1 MNILIV
7 ESRYHAAVSDALADG
22 ATAALEKG
30 GAHFEIVAVPGAL
43 EIPAAIRLAA
53 RTPAFDG
60 YVALGSVVRADGGP
74 HFDMIAN
81 QSASGL
87 MHLASEHALCI
98 GHGIVLATSEAEALR
113 MAEQGD
119 VGGDAARACLSL
131 VTLKARLGMR
141 A

>member
-7 ESRYHAAVSDALADG
+7 EARYHAAVSDALADG

-30 GAHFEIVAVPGAL
+30 GAHFEIVAVPGSL

-60 YVALGSVVRADGGP
+60 YVALGSVVKDGGP
-74 HFDMIAN
+74 HFDMIAS
-81 QSASGL
+81 QTASGL

-98 GHGIVLATSEAEALR
+98 GNGLVLAASEAEALR

-119 VGGDAARACLSL
+119 IGGDAARACLSL